1 MRSNLI
7 KGAGFILLS
16 ELFFVLMGTQV
27 RQVSVD
33 LSNEMIV
40 FFRNLVGLQILIPLV
55 MKNGWASMKS
65 AKPQLHI
72 LRGLAGV
79 SAMYCFFYAIAHLPL
94 ANAMILKMSAPLFIP
109 IIAAFWLKEK
119 LSTLIIFVVLL
130 GFIGVT
136 LIIKPDLNE
145 VDKVSL
151 IALMGGLFAAI
162 AKTTVKKLT
171 NTDKPANVVFYF
183 AMTALIV
190 SSIPAYLNWQTPN
203 VQQLLQL
210 ILLGVL
216 ASGGQF
222 FMTKAYSVAPASQI
236 SHFSY
241 STILYAS
248 FFGWM
253 LWGEWMDNW
262 AWTGVLL
269 VIISGVLLI
278 RFQPSTVNATL

>member
-171 NTDKPANVVFYF
+171 GTDKPANVVFYF

>member
-1 MRSNLI
+1 MRSNIL
-7 KGAGFILLS
+7 KGAGLILLS

-27 RQVSVD
+27 REVSAG

-55 MKNGWASMKS
+55 MQNGWASMKTD
-65 AKPQLHI
+65 KPQLHL

-79 SAMYCFFYAIAHLPL
+79 SAMYCFFYAIAHLAL

-109 IIAAFWLKEK
+109 IIAAFWLKER
-119 LSTLIIFVVLL
+119 LSMLIIFVVLL

-136 LIIKPDLNE
+136 LIIKPDINE
-145 VDKVSL
+145 VDRVSL

-190 SSIPAYLNWQTPN
+190 SSIPAYLNWQTPDM
-203 VQQLLQL
+203 QQLLQL
-210 ILLGVL
+210 ILLGLL

-248 FFGWM
+248 FFGWL

-262 AWTGVLL
+262 AWTGALL

-278 RFQPSTVNATL
+278 RFQPSNKNAV